1 MNSNYQLIDAMIDHE
16 DVDVD
21 GLRRVLDD
29 REAREY
35 LIDACLLRRAV
46 LTEGLE
52 PGEVTASR
60 PKTESRSASRTH
72 RVVLSLA
79 VAASLAMAFV
89 AGRASG
95 PGGTRGVVSPGS
107 AVVTPI
113 AARETPAFPAP
124 AATRV
129 IQVEFAPTTSGGN

>member
-1 MNSNYQLIDAMIDHE
+1 MNSDYHVIDALIDQE

-21 GLRRVLDD
+21 RLRRVLDD
-29 REAREY
+29 RDARDY

-46 LTEGLE
+46 LTEGLDPSDAAVPRSKSAP
-52 PGEVTASR
+52 PGR
-60 PKTESRSASRTH
+60 

-79 VAASLAMAFV
+79 VAASLALAFV

-95 PGGTRGVVSPGS
+95 PAGPIVGERPGS
-107 AVVTPI
+107 AVTAPV
-113 AARETPAFPAP
+113 ADHGTPAFPAP

-129 IQVEFAPTTSGGN
+129 IQVEFASGTSGGN